1 MLRTVFQP
9 LRGSKETDMDFACCC
24 VDSDG
29 NLYVWTPEGLTSE
42 PNPEN
47 WDV

>member
-1 MLRTVFQP
+1 
-9 LRGSKETDMDFACCC
+9 MDFACCC